1 MPKTKKT
8 ETAVSPRSA
17 AAGATQK
24 VQRKQKQRPDV
35 TATQP
40 EADATIPTTSQPDAP
55 AATGASRAARKPAG
69 AGRRGSSGAQP
80 RPEASALAETPRKTA
95 RKATPTTTIT
105 SSEVATPAAD
115 PVQTGTAVASPRQK
129 KTTRTAKTEKAA
141 STARR
146 TRTAAQPATQAVAQ
160 ADPAPA
166 PAAPAKRG
174 RGKRALTI
182 DGAADVQPTEVLT
195 STDSS
200 AVEVPAS
207 QQVSASQQVNADT
220 AKAKSGRGRRAA
232 DRSATVNEVSPAGD
246 TASETAGQTVKPRRG
261 RKPHAE
267 TAAPVMPEAAAPE
280 APAAELTAADAPVA
294 QVPVPE
300 VAAGSADDQPVVD
313 APAPRRGR
321 GRPAGTKQSPAS
333 VVATG
338 IATESGADLSAEIG
352 AAQEPVRPAR
362 RGRKPH
368 AETLPGAE
376 SPAEPQVVSPTGLE
390 AADLDSATDPVI
402 LEVPKKR
409 GGRGRRAALP
419 EHQTLPDVLSGVE
432 AIGEQAVP
440 AAGTVQADAPAKP
453 ARRGRKPRV
462 QADAQELTDA
472 PAETPAAAG
481 VQSSGE
487 TSPAD
492 APHETPDD
500 QFSLAE
506 GAGSDEADSE
516 VPSDEADDGTGM
528 LEANPARD
536 IVVAQLRKL
545 GRPVHVKDLE
555 RTFTRQTIRRLGN
568 WRDLTD
574 LLESLV
580 EQGQVIRTRKKTY
593 GLPEAMSLVRG
604 RFQAS
609 AAGFGFVIPDSG
621 GDDFYIPAEQTMEA
635 WNGDIVLVRMEGRG
649 DTGRS
654 GGPRRGQKG
663 DGNPRASVVR
673 IVQRAYKQLVGTLE
687 FHHGHPILKPDDHRA
702 RHRILVLPDGLD
714 ELEAGARVVTELF
727 WPENTGEDE
736 VFGQV
741 TRVLGAEDDPVTET
755 EAVIVKFG
763 LRGEFPPE
771 VEEQANAIPKQIP
784 EEALR
789 GRLDL
794 REFNIFTVDGRDAK
808 DFDDA
813 IHIQPTPEGTFVVGI
828 HIADVSHY
836 VTEGTPLDDEAYA
849 RATSVYLPGRV
860 LPMLPEHLSNGV
872 CSLVPYEDRLTMTAM
887 VELSAEGEILKVQIA
902 PSVINSKARLTYDEV
917 QAYSEATATLP
928 EQARQLEG
936 DLHLLLKIT
945 TKLRQKRLREGSLDF
960 KLREVKVDV
969 GADGRMELIPI
980 REETA
985 RGMIEDLMLLA
996 NKVVAHE
1003 LLQRE
1008 IPALFRIHEEPTL
1021 QRFQDVTNAI
1031 GRLGFSF
1038 PGGEPTPQAYQA
1050 VLKQVRGTPRESVV
1064 NTLLLRSMQ
1073 QAKYAGEN
1081 LGHFGLAFEEYLHF
1095 TSPIRRYPDLLVHRV
1110 LKGMLSGE
1118 LKAGNREV
1126 AKLQG
1131 RLPAMGDHTSD
1142 RERTASEAER
1152 DLTKYY
1158 QAKWAQEHLG
1168 ESFTGNVSGVVASGL
1183 FVALDNGVEGKLH
1196 ISNLDDDYYA
1206 FIEDAQML
1214 RGRSRGRSYRL
1225 GDPVHVTIGTVNPL
1239 ARQTDFTLADPTS
1252 PDYRPGDIHQETD
1265 MDSPVKPRARRRED
1279 REQEKRE
1286 KLQTVAVSEPK
1297 KFTLEDPSQ
1306 QAAAPAQEERA
1317 PRGGRGPREGGRDGR
1332 EGSREGRGRTFGGV
1346 SMSAGRGSRRVITLE
1361 RPRNEHLRPVNI
1373 TVQRMYFGDWT
1384 LENMP
1389 PEDSQG
1395 GRGGRPAGRGD
1406 RAAERGADR
1415 GGRSF
1420 TRGGSD
1426 RGAVQRVN
1434 GRQSPQGGRGAQN
1447 TQRESVTAQVPDTA
1461 AGAATSADDAKR
1473 RRRRRGRRGNGSS
1486 GPQG

>member
-1 MPKTKKT
+1 MPKPKKT
-8 ETAVSPRSA
+8 DTPPAPQGA
-17 AAGATQK
+17 DAGANKTA
-24 VQRKQKQRPDV
+24 QRKQKQRPDV
-35 TATQP
+35 TATHP
-40 EADATIPTTSQPDAP
+40 EADATIPTTTQPDAP
-55 AATGASRAARKPAG
+55 AATGQSRAARKPAG
-69 AGRRGSSGAQP
+69 ARRRDSSGAP
-80 RPEASALAETPRKTA
+80 SRPEASELADTPRKTA
-95 RKATPTTTIT
+95 RKATPTRKAAEPAAPTSPVTTT
-105 SSEVATPAAD
+105 AGKAAPTGRKSTPRKATAQQTAD
-115 PVQTGTAVASPRQK
+115 PV
-129 KTTRTAKTEKAA
+129 AA
-141 STARR
+141 DL
-146 TRTAAQPATQAVAQ
+146 PAET
-160 ADPAPA
+160 APA
-166 PAAPAKRG
+166 ETPVKR
-174 RGKRALTI
+174 
-182 DGAADVQPTEVLT
+182 
-195 STDSS
+195 
-200 AVEVPAS
+200 
-207 QQVSASQQVNADT
+207 
-220 AKAKSGRGRRAA
+220 GRGRRAA
-232 DRSATVNEVSPAGD
+232 PQEPTPEAPAPEAMSADVPA
-246 TASETAGQTVKPRRG
+246 AQEPAELETSTPAKAKGRRTPARRGATLPAESAPTESALADQSTPDAPAKPRRG
-261 RKPHAE
+261 RKPRAG
-267 TAAPVMPEAAAPE
+267 TAAPDATVPE
-280 APAAELTAADAPVA
+280 
-294 QVPVPE
+294 VPVPD
-300 VAAGSADDQPVVD
+300 AQPVVE

-321 GRPAGTKQSPAS
+321 GRRAATADVPAAAPEAVTMEERAEVPA
-333 VVATG
+333 
-338 IATESGADLSAEIG
+338 ATEMPVPTEVPAPAEVT
-352 AAQEPVRPAR
+352 APAEAPAPAR
-362 RGRKPH
+362 RGRKPR
-368 AETLPGAE
+368 AKADAAADTDAAVL
-376 SPAEPQVVSPTGLE
+376 SPTPDPVPLDP
-390 AADLDSATDPVI
+390 AADPVI

-409 GGRGRRAALP
+409 GGRGRRAPLAAD
-419 EHQTLPDVLSGVE
+419 QALPDVLSGVE
-432 AIGEQAVP
+432 AIP
-440 AAGTVQADAPAKP
+440 AQADAGAAQPTGAESVSTPEKP
-453 ARRGRKPRV
+453 ARRGRKPRT
-462 QADAQELTDA
+462 QATADAVEAQPPVADEPGDRERAELDVAEQE
-472 PAETPAAAG
+472 AAG
-481 VQSSGE
+481 Q
-487 TSPAD
+487 
-492 APHETPDD
+492 
-500 QFSLAE
+500 
-506 GAGSDEADSE
+506 
-516 VPSDEADDGTGM
+516 DDGQDSDDSSP
-528 LEANPARD
+528 LDANPARD

-593 GLPEAMSLVRG
+593 GLPEAMSLIRG

-621 GDDFYIPAEQTMEA
+621 GDDYYVPAEQTLEA

-649 DTGRS
+649 DTGRG

-673 IVQRAYKQLVGTLE
+673 IVQRAYRQLVGTLE

-771 VEEQANAIPKQIP
+771 VEEQANAIPSQIP
-784 EEALR
+784 EEALK

-836 VTEGTPLDDEAYA
+836 VQEGTPLDDEAYA

-872 CSLVPYEDRLTMTAM
+872 CSLVPYEDRLTMTAL

-1021 QRFQDVTNAI
+1021 QRFQEVTNAI

-1081 LGHFGLAFEEYLHF
+1081 LGHFGLAFDEYLHF

-1110 LKGMLSGE
+1110 LKGMLSGD

-1131 RLPAMGDHTSD
+1131 RLPGMGDHTSD
-1142 RERTASEAER
+1142 RERAATEAER

-1168 ESFTGNVSGVVASGL
+1168 ESFNGNVSGVVASGL
-1183 FVALDNGVEGKLH
+1183 FVALENGVEGKLH

-1225 GDPVHVTIGTVNPL
+1225 GDPVHVTINTVNPL

-1252 PDYRPGDIHQETD
+1252 PEYRPGDIHQEND

-1286 KLQTVAVSEPK
+1286 KLQSVPVSAPR

-1306 QAAAPAQEERA
+1306 QPALSAAPD
-1317 PRGGRGPREGGRDGR
+1317 RGGRRGREGGRDG
-1332 EGSREGRGRTFGGV
+1332 GREGRGPGRTFGGV
-1346 SMSAGRGSRRVITLE
+1346 SMGGRSRRVITLE

-1389 PEDSQG
+1389 PEDGQG
-1395 GRGGRPAGRGD
+1395 GRSGGRPPGRGE
-1406 RAAERGADR
+1406 RAGERGAG

-1434 GRQSPQGGRGAQN
+1434 GRQGPQGGRGVQGA
-1447 TQRESVTAQVPDTA
+1447 QRESVTAQVPETA
-1461 AGAATSADDAKR
+1461 ATGSADDAKR
-1473 RRRRRGRRGNGSS
+1473 RRRRRGRRGNGS
-1486 GPQG
+1486 GTAQG

>member
-1 MPKTKKT
+1 MT
-8 ETAVSPRSA
+8 
-17 AAGATQK
+17 
-24 VQRKQKQRPDV
+24 
-35 TATQP
+35 
-40 EADATIPTTSQPDAP
+40 
-55 AATGASRAARKPAG
+55 
-69 AGRRGSSGAQP
+69 
-80 RPEASALAETPRKTA
+80 
-95 RKATPTTTIT
+95 
-105 SSEVATPAAD
+105 
-115 PVQTGTAVASPRQK
+115 
-129 KTTRTAKTEKAA
+129 
-141 STARR
+141 
-146 TRTAAQPATQAVAQ
+146 
-160 ADPAPA
+160 
-166 PAAPAKRG
+166 
-174 RGKRALTI
+174 
-182 DGAADVQPTEVLT
+182 
-195 STDSS
+195 
-200 AVEVPAS
+200 
-207 QQVSASQQVNADT
+207 
-220 AKAKSGRGRRAA
+220 
-232 DRSATVNEVSPAGD
+232 
-246 TASETAGQTVKPRRG
+246 
-261 RKPHAE
+261 
-267 TAAPVMPEAAAPE
+267 APE
-280 APAAELTAADAPVA
+280 VT
-294 QVPVPE
+294 VPDE
-300 VAAGSADDQPVVD
+300 QPVVE

-321 GRPAGTKQSPAS
+321 GRRAATADVPAA
-333 VVATG
+333 A
-338 IATESGADLSAEIG
+338 SGAATTEAPAEVPAVVEVPT
-352 AAQEPVRPAR
+352 AAEVPVPTEVPAPTEVTAPVEAVAPAR
-362 RGRKPH
+362 RGRKPR
-368 AETLPGAE
+368 ANVA
-376 SPAEPQVVSPTGLE
+376 PAAAADVDAAALSPTPEPVQLNTVQPDPVALDP
-390 AADLDSATDPVI
+390 AADPVI

-409 GGRGRRAALP
+409 GGRGRRAPLAAD
-419 EHQTLPDVLSGVE
+419 QALPDVLSGVE
-432 AIGEQAVP
+432 AIGEPGAPDTGAVL
-440 AAGTVQADAPAKP
+440 ADAPATP

-462 QADAQELTDA
+462 QADAPELADTAADTPVSHEA
-472 PAETPAAAG
+472 SASDVTHVPQAGPLPAAEQAG
-481 VQSSGE
+481 SD
-487 TSPAD
+487 D
-492 APHETPDD
+492 AEH
-500 QFSLAE
+500 E
-506 GAGSDEADSE
+506 GASDEADE
-516 VPSDEADDGTGM
+516 GTGM

-593 GLPEAMSLVRG
+593 GLPEAMSLIRG

-621 GDDFYIPAEQTMEA
+621 GDDYYVPAEQTMEA

-649 DTGRS
+649 DGGRG

-673 IVQRAYKQLVGTLE
+673 IVQRAYRQLVGTLE

-702 RHRILVLPDGLD
+702 RHRILVLPDGLG

-763 LRGEFPPE
+763 LRGEFPLE
-771 VEEQANAIPKQIP
+771 VEEQANAIPTQIP
-784 EEALR
+784 EEALV

-836 VTEGTPLDDEAYA
+836 VTEGTPLDEEAYA

-917 QAYSEATATLP
+917 QAYSEATAPLP

-969 GADGRMELIPI
+969 GTDGRMELIPI

-1081 LGHFGLAFEEYLHF
+1081 LGHFGLAFDEYLHF

-1225 GDPVHVTIGTVNPL
+1225 GDPVHVTINTVNPL

-1286 KLQTVAVSEPK
+1286 KLQSVPVSEPK

-1306 QAAAPAQEERA
+1306 QPALSAAPD
-1317 PRGGRGPREGGRDGR
+1317 RGGRGRGRDGGREGGGR
-1332 EGSREGRGRTFGGV
+1332 EGRAPGRTFGGV
-1346 SMSAGRGSRRVITLE
+1346 SMGGRARRVITLE

-1389 PEDSQG
+1389 PEEGQG
-1395 GRGGRPAGRGD
+1395 GRSGGRPPGRGE
-1406 RAAERGADR
+1406 RAGERGAG
-1415 GGRSF
+1415 GGRGF

-1434 GRQSPQGGRGAQN
+1434 GRQGPQGGRGAQN
-1447 TQRESVTAQVPDTA
+1447 TQRESVTAQVPETA
-1461 AGAATSADDAKR
+1461 AATGNADDAKR
-1473 RRRRRGRRGNGSS
+1473 RRRRRGRRGNGS
-1486 GPQG
+1486 GTPQG

>member
-1 MPKTKKT
+1 MPKPKKT
-8 ETAVSPRSA
+8 DTPPAPQGA
-17 AAGATQK
+17 DAGANKTA
-24 VQRKQKQRPDV
+24 QRKQKQRPDV
-35 TATQP
+35 TATHP
-40 EADATIPTTSQPDAP
+40 EADATIPTTTQPDAP
-55 AATGASRAARKPAG
+55 AATGQSRAARKPAG
-69 AGRRGSSGAQP
+69 ARRRDSSGAP
-80 RPEASALAETPRKTA
+80 SRPEASELADTPRKTA
-95 RKATPTTTIT
+95 RKATPTRKAAEPAAPT
-105 SSEVATPAAD
+105 SPATAPAEKAAPTGRKSTPRKATAQQTAD
-115 PVQTGTAVASPRQK
+115 PV
-129 KTTRTAKTEKAA
+129 AA
-141 STARR
+141 DL
-146 TRTAAQPATQAVAQ
+146 PAE
-160 ADPAPA
+160 
-166 PAAPAKRG
+166 AAPAETPVKR
-174 RGKRALTI
+174 
-182 DGAADVQPTEVLT
+182 
-195 STDSS
+195 
-200 AVEVPAS
+200 
-207 QQVSASQQVNADT
+207 
-220 AKAKSGRGRRAA
+220 GRGRRAA
-232 DRSATVNEVSPAGD
+232 PQEPTPEAPAPEAVSADVPAAQKPAELE
-246 TASETAGQTVKPRRG
+246 ASTPAKAKGRRTPARRGATLPAESAPAESALADQSTPDAPAKPRRG
-261 RKPHAE
+261 RKPRAG
-267 TAAPVMPEAAAPE
+267 TAAPEVALPESAAPDATVPE
-280 APAAELTAADAPVA
+280 MTAPE
-294 QVPVPE
+294 VPVPE
-300 VAAGSADDQPVVD
+300 MTVPDAQPVVE

-321 GRPAGTKQSPAS
+321 GRRAATADVPAAAPEAVTTEERAEVPAAAEMP
-333 VVATG
+333 VP
-338 IATESGADLSAEIG
+338 TEVPAPAEVT
-352 AAQEPVRPAR
+352 APAEAPAPAR
-362 RGRKPH
+362 RGRKPR
-368 AETLPGAE
+368 AKADAAADTDAAVL
-376 SPAEPQVVSPTGLE
+376 SPTPDPVPLE
-390 AADLDSATDPVI
+390 AARQDAAPLDPVSDPVI

-409 GGRGRRAALP
+409 GGRGRRAPLAAD
-419 EHQTLPDVLSGVE
+419 QALPDVLSGVE
-432 AIGEQAVP
+432 AIP
-440 AAGTVQADAPAKP
+440 AQADSGAAQPTGAESVSTPEKP
-453 ARRGRKPRV
+453 ARRGRKPRA
-462 QADAQELTDA
+462 QATADTVEAQLPVADEPGDGEQDELDATEQD
-472 PAETPAAAG
+472 AAA
-481 VQSSGE
+481 Q
-487 TSPAD
+487 
-492 APHETPDD
+492 
-500 QFSLAE
+500 
-506 GAGSDEADSE
+506 
-516 VPSDEADDGTGM
+516 DDGQDSDDSSP
-528 LEANPARD
+528 LDANPARD

-593 GLPEAMSLVRG
+593 GLPEAMSLIRG

-621 GDDFYIPAEQTMEA
+621 GDDYYVPAEQTLEA

-649 DTGRS
+649 DTGRG

-673 IVQRAYKQLVGTLE
+673 IVQRAYRQLVGTLE

-771 VEEQANAIPKQIP
+771 VEEQANAIPSQIP

-836 VTEGTPLDDEAYA
+836 VQEGTPLDDEAYA

-872 CSLVPYEDRLTMTAM
+872 CSLVPYEDRLTMTAL

-1021 QRFQDVTNAI
+1021 QRFQEVTNAI

-1081 LGHFGLAFEEYLHF
+1081 LGHFGLAFDEYLHF

-1110 LKGMLSGE
+1110 LKGMLSGD

-1131 RLPAMGDHTSD
+1131 RLPGMGDHTSD
-1142 RERTASEAER
+1142 RERAATEAER

-1168 ESFTGNVSGVVASGL
+1168 ESFNGNVSGVVASGL
-1183 FVALDNGVEGKLH
+1183 FVALENGVEGKLH

-1225 GDPVHVTIGTVNPL
+1225 GDPVHVTINTVNPL

-1252 PDYRPGDIHQETD
+1252 PEYRPGDIHQEND

-1286 KLQTVAVSEPK
+1286 KLQSVPVSAPR

-1306 QAAAPAQEERA
+1306 QPALSAAPD
-1317 PRGGRGPREGGRDGR
+1317 RGGRRGREGGRDG
-1332 EGSREGRGRTFGGV
+1332 GREGRGPGRTFGGV
-1346 SMSAGRGSRRVITLE
+1346 SMGGRSRRVITLE

-1389 PEDSQG
+1389 PEDGQG
-1395 GRGGRPAGRGD
+1395 GRSGGRPPGRGE
-1406 RAAERGADR
+1406 RAGERGAG

-1434 GRQSPQGGRGAQN
+1434 GRQGPQGGRGAQGA
-1447 TQRESVTAQVPDTA
+1447 QRESVTAQVPETA
-1461 AGAATSADDAKR
+1461 ATGSADDAKR
-1473 RRRRRGRRGNGSS
+1473 RRRRRGRRGNGS
-1486 GPQG
+1486 GTAQG